1 MGHFLDRAE
10 LTRLFG
16 EIDRR
21 LEPTPDPTVLVV
33 VGGAALAFLSDVRAT
48 RDVDHVSDDVPEA
61 VRRAVVA
68 VAEAE
73 GLAPDWLNNAA
84 KGFTPRRSPEPM
96 TTLFAGQALIIKSC
110 SPEYLLAMKLFA
122 ARELDLDDTVLLMSK
137 TSLATATELLDLV
150 ETAYQPRPIE
160 TKVQYFIA
168 EAVHRYEL
176 THPTPSHEPDEPDG
190 PDLEL

>member
-10 LTRLFG
+10 LKRLFG

-21 LEPTPDPTVLVV
+21 LEPTLDPTVLIV
-33 VGGAALAFLSDVRAT
+33 VGGAALAFLSDVRST
-48 RDVDHVSDDVPEA
+48 RDVDHVSGEVPQA
-61 VRRAVVA
+61 VRRAVVD
-68 VAEAE
+68 VAEVE

-84 KGFTPRRSPEPM
+84 KGFTPALSPEPM
-96 TTLFAGQALIIKSC
+96 TTLFDGQALIVKSG

-122 ARELDLDDTVLLMSK
+122 ARELDIDDTVLLMSK
-137 TSLATATELLDLV
+137 TSLLTATELLDLV
-150 ETAYQPRPIE
+150 QNAYQPRPVA

-176 THPTPSHEPDEPDG
+176 AHPHRAPKHDDG
-190 PDLEL
+190 PDLDL